1 MCKILCVTDAASCRE
16 DLLVRL
22 DKVCAGRPD
31 AVLLRAK
38 DLTPDAYLTL
48 YGKAAAVGARYG
60 VPVIAHSH
68 AVAEAPG
75 VHLPL
80 PLARTMRPAGRFGV
94 SVHAPEEAREAAAL
108 GAAWLVAGHIFATDC
123 KRGLPGRGLGYL
135 RAVCAAA
142 DVPVYAIGGITPES
156 IADVLDAGAAGACIM
171 SALMT
176 CEDPAR
182 YIALLRRNK
191 HAHG

>member
-1 MCKILCVTDAASCRE
+1 MYKILCVTDAASCRE

-22 DKVCAGRPD
+22 GRVCAGRPD
-31 AVLLRAK
+31 GVLLRAK
-38 DLTPDAYLTL
+38 DLAPDAYQAL
-48 YGKAAAVGARYG
+48 YAQAAAVGARYG

-68 AVAEAPG
+68 ALAAAPG

-80 PLARTMRPAGRFGV
+80 PLAREGRPAGRFGV

-108 GAAWLVAGHIFATDC
+108 GAAWLVAGHIYATDC
-123 KRGLPGRGLGYL
+123 KRGLPGRGLAYL

-142 DVPVYAIGGITPES
+142 DVPVYAIGGITPEN
-156 IADVLDAGAAGACIM
+156 IADVAAAGAAGACIM

-176 CEDPAR
+176 CEDPAG
-182 YIALLRRNK
+182 YIARLREACRR
-191 HAHG
+191 